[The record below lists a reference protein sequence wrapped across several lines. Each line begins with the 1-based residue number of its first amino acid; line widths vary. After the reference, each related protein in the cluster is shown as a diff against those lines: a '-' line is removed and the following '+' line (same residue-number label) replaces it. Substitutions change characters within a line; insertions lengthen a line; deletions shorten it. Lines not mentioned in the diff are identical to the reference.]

1 MSFGA
6 RLKAARNSKGLTQE
20 QLAEAVGM
28 TRASVCAYENGRQKS
43 PSLRTLRKLADVLE
57 VDVSS
62 LVP

>member
-1 MSFGA
+1 MRFGGI
-6 RLKAARNSKGLTQE
+6 LKAARNSKGLTQK
-20 QLAEAVGM
+20 QLAEAANL
-28 TRASVCAYENGRQKS
+28 TRATVCAYENGRQKS